1 MPLRIQFKF
10 NPMKTKVLK
19 LALGILMC
27 LGFSLKKLHAFAKQS
42 TDTSMI
48 VLKNVNVL
56 DFDQGKFINKKNVAV
71 SNGVI
76 VSTNYPERKLKGLK
90 VLDLSG
96 KYLVPGLID
105 AHVHVSA
112 QTKNNINTTFS
123 HLNYFLKHGVTTV
136 RDASGDGAALLEAQ
150 QSIKSGKQKGANV
163 FFAAVMAGDWYYNRG
178 VDLHKNEPYQPWRQL
193 VTDQTD
199 LDSAMAIAKSCGA
212 TGVKLYHSFNKEL
225 LAKVVTAAKKHGLKT
240 WGHLMMYPAT
250 PLEVVASGVE
260 VPSHVFML
268 ENLVADSAFLLR
280 KTSAG
285 YKEDLIAKFDITGF
299 CDLMK
304 SKNAILDATL
314 CVSED
319 RDPWIFT
326 MLKKIHE
333 QGVEIAAGTDQV
345 VNLNRPHPRLLDEL
359 SSFVDKCGFINIDAI
374 KAATLINAKVIGE
387 EKRLGSIEKGKVADL
402 LVLNGNPLL
411 DIRELG
417 NIKIVMQS
425 GKIAYSF

>member
-1 MPLRIQFKF
+1 
-10 NPMKTKVLK
+10 MKTKVLK
-19 LALGILMC
+19 LAVGILMC
-27 LGFSLKKLHAFAKQS
+27 LGFSLEKLHAFTRQS
-42 TDTSMI
+42 TDTSMM

-56 DFDQGKFINKKNVAV
+56 DFKQGKFIKKKNVAV
-71 SNGVI
+71 SNGLI
-76 VSTNYPERKLKGLK
+76 LSTNYPARKLKGLK

-112 QTKNNINTTFS
+112 LTKNNINTTYS
-123 HLNYFLKHGVTTV
+123 HLNYYLKHGVTTV

-150 QSIKSGKQKGANV
+150 KSIKSGRQKGANV

-178 VDLHKNEPYQPWRQL
+178 IGLHKNEPYQPWRQL
-193 VTDQTD
+193 ITDQTD
-199 LDSAMAIAKSCGA
+199 LDSAMTVAKSCGA
-212 TGVKLYHSFNKEL
+212 TGVKLYHSFDKVL
-225 LAKVVTAAKKHGLKT
+225 LTKVVSAAKKHGLKT

-250 PLEVVASGVE
+250 PIEVVASGVE

-268 ENLVADSAFLLR
+268 ENLVSDAAFLLR
-280 KTSAG
+280 KTKAS
-285 YKEDLIAKFDITGF
+285 YKEDLIAKFDITDF
-299 CDLMK
+299 CNIMK

-326 MLKKIHE
+326 ILKKIHE
-333 QGVEIAAGTDQV
+333 QGVEIAAGTDQIV
-345 VNLNRPHPRLLDEL
+345 DLNRPNPRLLDEL

-374 KAATLINAKVIGE
+374 KSATLINAKIIGE
-387 EKRLGSIEKGKVADL
+387 EKRLGSIENGKVADL
-402 LVLNGNPLL
+402 LVLNGNPLS

-417 NIKIVMQS
+417 NIKLVMQS
-425 GKIAYSF
+425 GKIAYLF